1 MGRNPP
7 QNLQFEEDWEAV
19 SSEGSPSSYYGEE
32 EYEQP
37 YLEYGNPIDYE
48 IPKYEGNPEFPN
60 ISGRGL
66 KHFLKKSI
74 SKSITKNKGGKISVG
89 NLTKFFKSSYAIA
102 NKKEPPKKI
111 DTYNL
116 DSDLTNKYGSVYYD
130 NDKNHAVLTH
140 TGTYSGADWF
150 NNGMYALG
158 LYKYTDRY
166 KQGKKLQD
174 ATHNKYGAENVSTL
188 AHSQGSVNARSH
200 GQNSKEIINLN
211 PAYKGEKPLKNEYNI
226 RSSGDIVS
234 IALHPTNRSHDTVIP
249 ATTNNP
255 LTEHNID
262 ILDRLDQ
269 EQMIGGKRQKKI
281 KNTMSK
287 ILMQRLNK

>member
-1 MGRNPP
+1 M
-7 QNLQFEEDWEAV
+7 FEYNYVPVEQLEEKATNV
-19 SSEGSPSSYYGEE
+19 ILEEG
-32 EYEQP
+32 
-37 YLEYGNPIDYE
+37 
-48 IPKYEGNPEFPN
+48 KYAFT
-60 ISGRGL
+60 I
-66 KHFLKKSI
+66 KAF
-74 SKSITKNKGGKISVG
+74 
-89 NLTKFFKSSYAIA
+89 
-102 NKKEPPKKI
+102 
-111 DTYNL
+111 
-116 DSDLTNKYGSVYYD
+116 YD
-130 NDKNHAVLTH
+130 KDKNHAVLTH

-188 AHSQGSVNARSH
+188 AHSQASVNARAH

-211 PAYKGEKPLKNEYNI
+211 PAYKGEKPLQNEYNI

-234 IALHPTNRSHDTVIP
+234 VGLHGTNRGHDTLIK
-249 ATTNNP
+249 AITNNP

-269 EQMIGGKRQKKI
+269 DKMIGSCKKHIIKKHIIKKNKKKI
-281 KNTMSK
+281 YKN
-287 ILMQRLNK
+287 